1 VHRDHRQVAT
11 AQPEDPATE
20 IVELLHGLAAILMSI
35 DARLER
41 IADVLGGGDGEED
54 QP

>member
-1 VHRDHRQVAT
+1 VA
-11 AQPEDPATE
+11 AVQPEERMRE

-41 IADVLGGGDGEED
+41 IADVFGGGEDGEED